1 MTAPFGVLFREGRG
15 RRGVRRCA
23 AIRGGGGI
31 LWGGAPFRRE
41 SVRGRSGFPNR
52 KNGLRRS
59 GAFGRE
65 NTLGRSGFIGRVRLL
80 FVSRRVIL
88 IFRRAQ
94 MTEIRVEAVLRRRPE
109 DRVTAAGQADEK
121 SVNSREGPMFWKMRF
136 GYREAR
142 GDRAGEAGQR
152 GDRHADHLLAVQ
164 IECAEIQRGPVSDR
178 KPAYMDLQDA
188 GLVVLCDFEEAD
200 VPSALFIFIFIYITN
215 TGIHKRYL
223 WSCLF

>member
-52 KNGLRRS
+52 KNVLRRS

-65 NTLGRSGFIGRVRLL
+65 NTLGRSSFIGRVRLL

-94 MTEIRVEAVLRRRPE
+94 MTEIRVEAVFRRRPE
-109 DRVTAAGQADEK
+109 DRVPAAGQADEK

-136 GYREAR
+136 GYRVENEIRISGGARIQSGRSRSARRPARRSSPGRADRMRRDPARPRFRQEAR
-142 GDRAGEAGQR
+142 VHGSAGCRTG
-152 GDRHADHLLAVQ
+152 
-164 IECAEIQRGPVSDR
+164 
-178 KPAYMDLQDA
+178 
-188 GLVVLCDFEEAD
+188 
-200 VPSALFIFIFIYITN
+200 SAL
-215 TGIHKRYL
+215 
-223 WSCLF
+223 